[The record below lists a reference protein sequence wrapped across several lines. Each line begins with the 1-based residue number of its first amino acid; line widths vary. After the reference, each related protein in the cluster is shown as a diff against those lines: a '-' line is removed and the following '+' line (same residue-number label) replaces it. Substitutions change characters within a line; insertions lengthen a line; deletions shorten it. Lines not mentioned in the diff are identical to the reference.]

1 MNTPR
6 KTMVV
11 SLLASAAL
19 SLSVGLFAAEPES
32 ENSVQESSAQP
43 PTSMESAIERRR
55 EMLEKRRERY
65 RDARS
70 GRFWRQPPWVAASE
84 EWFDQREEAMDEQ
97 FRRRRDAAEAG
108 RDAWQRWQNPW
119 TAWHRERAEARR
131 NAMEL
136 ERLRREEALD
146 RRYYARPWFR

>member
-32 ENSVQESSAQP
+32 ENSVQESAVQP

-70 GRFWRQPPWVAASE
+70 GRFWRQPPGWLRPKSGSINAKRPWMNSSAAVATP
-84 EWFDQREEAMDEQ
+84 Q
-97 FRRRRDAAEAG
+97 
-108 RDAWQRWQNPW
+108 
-119 TAWHRERAEARR
+119 
-131 NAMEL
+131 
-136 ERLRREEALD
+136 RREGALGNGGKTPGP
-146 RRYYARPWFR
+146 RGTENAQRPAAMRWNSSA